1 MNSSVQKLSLSRIS
15 INAFPAEVAVVPVG
29 FGYRGFDSSS
39 IMAVIP
45 KHEIIRPTE
54 VHRIKKIHPQNWNSS
69 PKIPTGKA
77 AVIKPLPGTKKTL
90 DRLKPKPFRARPV
103 PRSHYNE
110 PYRPEL
116 PSKKD
121 RQPKTKVVDPILHP
135 TVKANEDTEIA
146 QEKPVGKEITAELPP
161 SPEAGQ
167 TPLDDAPEKVDVIP
181 ESAQHPGLV
190 SRVWHSVVD
199 PILHPNKPH
208 DEKPNGE
215 DPPKVDEDSIEL
227 NVDPPKVDE
236 MITPAIAQTQPA
248 ESDEIP
254 AETDDGASVVV
265 ESSALI
271 PESVIETPVLNKDVT
286 GTRKKKRRHEKRRY
300 SDSYLAKLVEEFTE
314 NKEPEK
320 HEQPIARPGLLKR
333 VVFGIGSTALGA
345 GKSLISGAKYVV
357 GMGRTKE
364 PDVAQGPDKKE
375 TVVRK
380 KKSHRRRAGDK
391 E

>member
-1 MNSSVQKLSLSRIS
+1 
-15 INAFPAEVAVVPVG
+15 
-29 FGYRGFDSSS
+29 
-39 IMAVIP
+39 
-45 KHEIIRPTE
+45 
-54 VHRIKKIHPQNWNSS
+54 
-69 PKIPTGKA
+69 
-77 AVIKPLPGTKKTL
+77 
-90 DRLKPKPFRARPV
+90 
-103 PRSHYNE
+103 
-110 PYRPEL
+110 L

-135 TVKANEDTEIA
+135 NDKANEDTGIA
-146 QEKPVGKEITAELPP
+146 QEKPIGKEIIAELPP
-161 SPEAGQ
+161 SSEAGQ
-167 TPLDDAPEKVDVIP
+167 TPLIDAAPEKVDVIP
-181 ESAQHPGLV
+181 ESAHPGLV

-215 DPPKVDEDSIEL
+215 ETEVDEDSIEL

-236 MITPAIAQTQPA
+236 MITPEIALIQPA

-254 AETDDGASVVV
+254 AEIDDGASVDV
-265 ESSALI
+265 ESLALI

-300 SDSYLAKLVEEFTE
+300 SDSYLQKLVEEFTE
-314 NKEPEK
+314 NKEPKKPE
-320 HEQPIARPGLLKR
+320 EPIARPGLLKR
-333 VVFGIGSTALGA
+333 AVFGIGSTALGA

-364 PDVAQGPDKKE
+364 PEVAQEPDKKE

>member
-1 MNSSVQKLSLSRIS
+1 
-15 INAFPAEVAVVPVG
+15 
-29 FGYRGFDSSS
+29 
-39 IMAVIP
+39 
-45 KHEIIRPTE
+45 

-90 DRLKPKPFRARPV
+90 DQLKPKPFRARPV

-135 TVKANEDTEIA
+135 NDKTNEDTGIA

-167 TPLDDAPEKVDVIP
+167 TPLIDDAREKVDVIP
-181 ESAQHPGLV
+181 EAAQHPGLV

-199 PILHPNKPH
+199 PILHPNKPN

-215 DPPKVDEDSIEL
+215 
-227 NVDPPKVDE
+227 DPPKVDE

-254 AETDDGASVVV
+254 AETDEGGASVNV

-271 PESVIETPVLNKDVT
+271 PYAVIL
-286 GTRKKKRRHEKRRY
+286 RIR
-300 SDSYLAKLVEEFTE
+300 F
-314 NKEPEK
+314 
-320 HEQPIARPGLLKR
+320 
-333 VVFGIGSTALGA
+333 
-345 GKSLISGAKYVV
+345 
-357 GMGRTKE
+357 
-364 PDVAQGPDKKE
+364 
-375 TVVRK
+375 
-380 KKSHRRRAGDK
+380 
-391 E
+391 

>member
-1 MNSSVQKLSLSRIS
+1 M
-15 INAFPAEVAVVPVG
+15 
-29 FGYRGFDSSS
+29 
-39 IMAVIP
+39 
-45 KHEIIRPTE
+45 E
-54 VHRIKKIHPQNWNSS
+54 VHRVKKIHPQNWNSS

-90 DRLKPKPFRARPV
+90 NELKPKPFRAKPV

-121 RQPKTKVVDPILHP
+121 RQPKTAAKTVDTAHPGLASRIRNKMVDPILHP
-135 TVKANEDTEIA
+135 NAKVEEDTGIA
-146 QEKPVGKEITAELPP
+146 QEKPVEKVITAEVPL

-167 TPLDDAPEKVDVIP
+167 TPLIDAPEKVDVIP
-181 ESAQHPGLV
+181 ESAHPGLV

-199 PILHPNKPH
+199 PILHPNKEH
-208 DEKPNGE
+208 DEKPLEKQSDSE
-215 DPPKVDEDSIEL
+215 DTKVVEDSIEL
-227 NVDPPKVDE
+227 NVDPQMPEVDE
-236 MITPAIAQTQPA
+236 MITP

-254 AETDDGASVVV
+254 AETDEGASVDV

-271 PESVIETPVLNKDVT
+271 PEAVIETPVLKDVA

-320 HEQPIARPGLLKR
+320 SEEPIAQPGLLKR
-333 VVFGIGSTALGA
+333 AVFGIGSTALGA
-345 GKSLISGAKYVV
+345 SKSFISGAKYVV

-364 PDVAQGPDKKE
+364 PEVTQEPDKKK
-375 TVVRK
+375 TVVRNK
-380 KKSHRRRAGDK
+380 NSHRRRERGK

>member
-1 MNSSVQKLSLSRIS
+1 
-15 INAFPAEVAVVPVG
+15 VVPVG

-39 IMAVIP
+39 ITAVIP

-54 VHRIKKIHPQNWNSS
+54 VNRIKKIHSQNWNSS

-90 DRLKPKPFRARPV
+90 DQLKPKPFRARPV

-121 RQPKTKVVDPILHP
+121 RQSKTKVVDPILHP
-135 TVKANEDTEIA
+135 TVKANEDTGIA
-146 QEKPVGKEITAELPP
+146 QEKPVGKEITAELPL

-167 TPLDDAPEKVDVIP
+167 TPLDDDAPEREKVDVIP

-199 PILHPNKPH
+199 PILHPNKPN
-208 DEKPNGE
+208 DEKTNGE
-215 DPPKVDEDSIEL
+215 ETKVDEDSIEL

-254 AETDDGASVVV
+254 AETDDGASVDV

-320 HEQPIARPGLLKR
+320 HEEPIARPGLLKR
-333 VVFGIGSTALGA
+333 AVFGIGSTALGA

-364 PDVAQGPDKKE
+364 PEVAQEPDKKE

-380 KKSHRRRAGDK
+380 KKSHRRRAGGK